1 MKSLKY
7 IALGALALCSTTAFA
22 NAPKGKK
29 KNKKAKTEQKA
40 DTLSINDFSYAFG
53 RANTQGLT
61 QYLVQRLGVDTA
73 YIADFLQGFDQGE
86 KSEADKKMQAKLAG
100 IQIRQEVE
108 KQIMPQAAKRIN
120 DSLDV
125 MNHNLFLQGF
135 RDGISGE
142 STMLPISMDSIQTLV
157 GKQLEFYQ
165 KQQMEQKY
173 GANRKAGEEFLK
185 QNAKKK
191 GVKVTESGLQ
201 YRVITEGTG
210 AKPAA
215 TDRVK
220 VNYRGTL
227 VDGTEFDSS
236 YKRNQ
241 PATFGVGQVIK
252 GWTEALQLMPVGSKW
267 EIYIPQELG
276 YGERESGKIPPLSA
290 LIFEVELLEIVK

>member
-1 MKSLKY
+1 MKCLKTF
-7 IALGALALCSTTAFA
+7 ALGALALCCTAAFA
-22 NAPKGKK
+22 APKGKK
-29 KNKKAKTEQKA
+29 KNKKKAKTEQKA
-40 DTLSINDFSYAFG
+40 DTLSINDFSYAYG
-53 RANTQGLT
+53 RASTQGLK

-73 YIADFLQGFDQGE
+73 YIADFLQGFDQAQLT
-86 KSEADKKMQAKLAG
+86 EADKKAKARLAG
-100 IQIRQEVE
+100 IQIRQEVDG
-108 KQIMPQAAKRIN
+108 QIIPQATKRIN
-120 DSLDV
+120 DSVDV
-125 MNHNLFLQGF
+125 MNHELFRQGF
-135 RDGISGE
+135 RDGISGQQ
-142 STMLPISMDSIQTLV
+142 TLLPISMDSIQTLV

-173 GANRKAGEEFLK
+173 GANRQAGEDFLK

-210 AKPAA
+210 AKPTA

-220 VNYRGTL
+220 VHYRGTL
-227 VDGTEFDSS
+227 LDGTEFDSS
-236 YKRNQ
+236 HKRNQ

-267 EIYIPQELG
+267 EIFIPQELG
-276 YGERESGKIPPLSA
+276 YGERESGKIPPLSM